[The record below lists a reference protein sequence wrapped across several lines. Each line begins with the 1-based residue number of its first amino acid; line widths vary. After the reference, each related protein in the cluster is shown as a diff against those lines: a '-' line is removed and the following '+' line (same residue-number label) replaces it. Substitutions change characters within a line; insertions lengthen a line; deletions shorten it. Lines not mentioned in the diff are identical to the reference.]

1 MQLAFTNTVAVSN
14 SVGACLS
21 DNGSAPKNPITIRQ
35 LMLPTSIAAAL
46 HVRNLNTLSMR

>member
-1 MQLAFTNTVAVSN
+1 MQLAMNHTDAMSQ
-14 SVGACLS
+14 SVHESLTM
-21 DNGSAPKNPITIRQ
+21 GSGPEDPITIRQ